1 MRRLVS
7 GRRYSKRLAWL
18 LRGGLRTVRGIYI
31 VANDKVKDNAI
42 ALLNS
47 IRLHDPDVPVF
58 MIPFNDEY
66 QAVAAV
72 LGEKHG
78 VQLFPDLNLVE
89 QFTQQIGEIF
99 DRDFL
104 NLPNKMRKLVQ
115 WFGPL
120 EQFLYIDTDI
130 VVFEP
135 MSQLLDYLNDCEFI
149 CCDYHFKGRKLADI
163 FAPDMGDRGI
173 FNEAELQD
181 VFNSGFWGSRQG
193 LFSLEELYDLLRECA
208 QHREY
213 FDFSSKV
220 TDQPILNY
228 IILKSTQK
236 RLNLA
241 KISDCEPGSWAGSAH
256 FREKNGVL
264 YDGRQRLRYLHWAGT
279 PMKPGGPYRDLW
291 EYYRYLGEERP
302 PQAAIANDTAP
313 SWWQRA
319 LRKLKRAVSGS

>member
-1 MRRLVS
+1 M
-7 GRRYSKRLAWL
+7 
-18 LRGGLRTVRGIYI
+18 RGIYI
-31 VANDKVKDNAI
+31 VANDNVKDNAI

-47 IRLHDPDVPVF
+47 IRLYDPDVPVV
-58 MIPFNDEY
+58 MIPFNEQY
-66 QAVAAV
+66 HEVAAV
-72 LGEKHG
+72 LTTKHG
-78 VQLFPDLNLVE
+78 VQLFPDLEFVE
-89 QFTQQIGEIF
+89 AFTQKIGEIF

-130 VVFEP
+130 IVFEP
-135 MSQLLDYLNDCEFI
+135 MSQLLDYLNDYEFI
-149 CCDYHFKGRKLADI
+149 CCDYHFKGRKLTDV
-163 FAPDMGDRGI
+163 FAPDIGDRGL
-173 FNEAELQD
+173 FSEAELQD

-193 LFSLEELYDLLRECA
+193 IFSLEELYEMLRDCA

-213 FDFSSKV
+213 FDFSSKT

-228 IILKSTQK
+228 LILKSTQQ
-236 RLNLA
+236 RLNLV

-256 FREKNGVL
+256 FREENRVL

-302 PQAAIANDTAP
+302 SQATTSEGGAS
-313 SWWQRA
+313 SWWKR
-319 LRKLKRAVSGS
+319 LRRTFRRVLKG